1 VFTGFGAGA
10 QVVTVP
16 ALAPGTWAAVRGSGR
31 ERESMRA
38 PGLYRREALKRSA
51 FELSCPARCHDN
63 RDNDIIDMTLYDC
76 IDTMT
81 LSCRLM
87 VTMIS
92 AKCALTRIIVNA
104 VVMLSVIQCHDIVQ

>member
-1 VFTGFGAGA
+1 MFTGFGAGA

-51 FELSCPARCHDN
+51 FVE
-63 RDNDIIDMTLYDC
+63 
-76 IDTMT
+76 
-81 LSCRLM
+81 
-87 VTMIS
+87 
-92 AKCALTRIIVNA
+92 
-104 VVMLSVIQCHDIVQ
+104 